1 MKMLLG
7 TSITPKKKEILK
19 YLNIKNAY
27 GNKAFLKTKRPSFS
41 GKKLNSNTIMMLIGK
56 IVYFLMTNKFRK
68 SLITILIMEIT
79 THLNLEQDII
89 NQSQVLAII
98 IDSFKNHESIR
109 RIKMVDLIRQYC
121 YVWRLRKL
129 VG

>member
-1 MKMLLG
+1 
-7 TSITPKKKEILK
+7 
-19 YLNIKNAY
+19 
-27 GNKAFLKTKRPSFS
+27 
-41 GKKLNSNTIMMLIGK
+41 
-56 IVYFLMTNKFRK
+56 
-68 SLITILIMEIT
+68 MEIT

>member
-1 MKMLLG
+1 
-7 TSITPKKKEILK
+7 
-19 YLNIKNAY
+19 
-27 GNKAFLKTKRPSFS
+27 
-41 GKKLNSNTIMMLIGK
+41 
-56 IVYFLMTNKFRK
+56 MTNKFRK